1 MEDPELGP
9 DILLPVKS
17 MGAQTVADSVI
28 TFRVRFTARFGRQ
41 GIIQRKA
48 FEMIT
53 DALAK
58 KGIHYA
64 HRKVIVEIPHDH
76 EKAPGAAPAGL
87 GPAPEATDPLK
98 AGAAAALSLMLAEEE
113 QKKAALAKKK
123 ESSQ

>member
-1 MEDPELGP
+1 
-9 DILLPVKS
+9 
-17 MGAQTVADSVI
+17 MGVQTVVDSVM

-64 HRKVIVEIPHDH
+64 HRKVIVEIPHGP
-76 EKAPGAAPAGL
+76 EKSSGGAKPAETDL
-87 GPAPEATDPLK
+87 SPEAVDHLT
-98 AGAAAALSLMLAEEE
+98 AGAAAALSQILADEE
-113 QKKAALAKKK
+113 QKKMAFAKKT
-123 ESSQ
+123 QV